1 MKDSSKSEPRWL
13 ETSTSAGDQALRRAL
28 DDSAEMPE
36 VQPNKQRVWTRV
48 QAPWAPSR
56 ARWAL
61 GVGLTTAAVAGV
73 VAFAVLHRAPTGN
86 ETVAGVAA
94 PSANAPTFAT
104 GTLLT
109 GPGEK
114 LERRLARGVDVV
126 LAPLGA
132 LLAGDNDT
140 PPEVKSG
147 KAHFSVP
154 HQSSGQRYVVRA
166 AGYRVVVL
174 GTVFDVGVESTG
186 VSVHLQ
192 TGVVDVEDAQSG
204 QRVAHLS
211 PGQHWSSAEVPA
223 AAAPPPPSSSS
234 SVATTTAPA
243 RALRRASRRLIAT
256 ADAAPEAAAILA
268 SARQARQAGDA
279 RHALALY
286 GRLAH
291 GGGQLAESAQYEMA
305 SIEDEDL
312 HDPARALRSW
322 ERYREQHSRGVL
334 RAEAD
339 LSIIEMLT
347 ELGQDGRA
355 LDEARGFLRRN
366 PGSERRGEVARVAGD
381 LSRTRGDCKQAVL
394 FYDQALASR
403 LSPAD
408 ADDAAFQRA
417 GCLVALPDGRA
428 AAALAAYLGR
438 YPHGRHAGEA
448 RRLQASAASPVAA
461 P

>member
-1 MKDSSKSEPRWL
+1 L
-13 ETSTSAGDQALRRAL
+13 ETSASAGDQALRRAL
-28 DDSAEMPE
+28 DDAAEMPE

-48 QAPWAPSR
+48 QVPWAPSR
-56 ARWAL
+56 GRWAL
-61 GVGLTTAAVAGV
+61 GIGLTTAAVAGV
-73 VAFAVLHRAPTGN
+73 VAFAILHRAPTN
-86 ETVAGVAA
+86 RETVAGVAGVVA
-94 PSANAPTFAT
+94 PSANAPAFAT

-132 LLAGDNDT
+132 LLAGDNET

-154 HQSSGQRYVVRA
+154 HQSPGQRYVVRA

-186 VSVHLQ
+186 VSVNLQ

-204 QRVAHLS
+204 QRLAHLS
-211 PGQHWSSAEVPA
+211 AGQHWSSAEGPA
-223 AAAPPPPSSSS
+223 VSTTPPPP
-234 SVATTTAPA
+234 TAPP
-243 RALRRASRRLIAT
+243 RSLRRANTRLLAT
-256 ADAAPEAAAILA
+256 ADTAPEAAAILA
-268 SARQARQAGDA
+268 SARQARQAGAA
-279 RHALALY
+279 RQALALY

-291 GGGQLAESAQYEMA
+291 AGGQLAESAQYEMA

-322 ERYREQHSRGVL
+322 ERYREQHPRGVL

-381 LSRTRGDCKQAVL
+381 LSRTRGDCPQALL

-428 AAALAAYLGR
+428 AAAAVAAYLGR
-438 YPHGRHAGEA
+438 YPHGRHVGEA
-448 RRLQASAASPVAA
+448 RRLQASAASPAAA